1 MSSCTQLNLSKQVT
15 GRELISFVVMLLLEN
30 FRRKENT
37 NVATFHS
44 FSTKKSARLA
54 MVAF

>member
-1 MSSCTQLNLSKQVT
+1 MT

-30 FRRKENT
+30 FRFKENT
-37 NVATFHS
+37 NVVTFHS